1 MARLNELSIW
11 AVDPFRWSQLVDVW
25 AFGKKTYGLLTFFF
39 SVFLFFFPLMLYQ
52 RSLMPIMNKCN
63 IWLNFLLKQAHDLED
78 PILGIFINDMNSV
91 ELFYKG
97 Y

>member
-1 MARLNELSIW
+1 
-11 AVDPFRWSQLVDVW
+11 
-25 AFGKKTYGLLTFFF
+25 
-39 SVFLFFFPLMLYQ
+39 
-52 RSLMPIMNKCN
+52 MPIMNKCN

>member
-1 MARLNELSIW
+1 MSFRYGPSIHFDGHNW
-11 AVDPFRWSQLVDVW
+11 LMFGPLEKNLWPFNNFLFRFS
-25 AFGKKTYGLLTFFF
+25 FF
-39 SVFLFFFPLMLYQ
+39 SLMLYQ

-91 ELFYKG
+91 ELFYEG